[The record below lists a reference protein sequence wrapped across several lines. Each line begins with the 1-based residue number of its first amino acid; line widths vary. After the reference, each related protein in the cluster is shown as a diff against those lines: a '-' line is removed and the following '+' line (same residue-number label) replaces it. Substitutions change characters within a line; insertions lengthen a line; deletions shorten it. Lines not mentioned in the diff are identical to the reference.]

1 MLYLD
6 YNTNMDYSIR
16 DNKIFIKI
24 PATNDGKFRF
34 KTRKH
39 NLEFG
44 EIFSTRKINFNNDA
58 YLEWQIGYD
67 ATAKEIKDGAKKTI
81 LKQLKFVG
89 ANKKEKYPY
98 ELSELLYFA
107 AKNGLIPINDL
118 NSLLEEIKNYSN
130 FISDR
135 KISVE
140 HQSKV
145 IINGVH
151 FEETSIKLPTLFMME
166 TADNTQIEV
175 SIQKQQYASGV
186 KPMLYFCIPFNAFI
200 NHAELNGR
208 PSNSNDALTYVIDN
222 KNKNILL
229 DMTKIFA
236 MCSPR
241 HNFDIT
247 EILKILL
254 KLLQN

>member
-1 MLYLD
+1 MD
-6 YNTNMDYSIR
+6 YNIKDGRIS
-16 DNKIFIKI
+16 IKI
-24 PATNDGKFRF
+24 PAANDGKFRF
-34 KTRKH
+34 KTRKR

-44 EIFSTRKINFNNDA
+44 EIFSTREINFGQNV

-67 ATAKEIKDGAKKTI
+67 ATAKEIKDGVKNTALKK
-81 LKQLKFVG
+81 LKFIG
-89 ANKKEKYPY
+89 ANKKAKYPY
-98 ELSELLYFA
+98 ELSELLYLA
-107 AKNGLIPINDL
+107 AKNGLIPINNLSALL
-118 NSLLEEIKNYSN
+118 NEVRSYHN

-186 KPMLYFCIPFNAFI
+186 QPMLYFCIPFNAFI
-200 NHAELNGR
+200 NYAELDGR
-208 PSNSNDALTYVIDN
+208 PSNPNDVLTYVIDDE
-222 KNKNILL
+222 NKNILL
-229 DMTKIFA
+229 DMIKIFA

-241 HNFDIT
+241 HNF
-247 EILKILL
+247 
-254 KLLQN
+254 

>member
-1 MLYLD
+1 
-6 YNTNMDYSIR
+6 MDYSIR

-98 ELSELLYFA
+98 ELSELVYFA
-107 AKNGLIPINDL
+107 VKNGLIPTNNL
-118 NSLLEEIKNYSN
+118 NSLLNEIKGYRN

-140 HQSKV
+140 HQ
-145 IINGVH
+145 
-151 FEETSIKLPTLFMME
+151 FQTTL
-166 TADNTQIEV
+166 
-175 SIQKQQYASGV
+175 
-186 KPMLYFCIPFNAFI
+186 
-200 NHAELNGR
+200 
-208 PSNSNDALTYVIDN
+208 
-222 KNKNILL
+222 
-229 DMTKIFA
+229 
-236 MCSPR
+236 
-241 HNFDIT
+241 
-247 EILKILL
+247 
-254 KLLQN
+254 